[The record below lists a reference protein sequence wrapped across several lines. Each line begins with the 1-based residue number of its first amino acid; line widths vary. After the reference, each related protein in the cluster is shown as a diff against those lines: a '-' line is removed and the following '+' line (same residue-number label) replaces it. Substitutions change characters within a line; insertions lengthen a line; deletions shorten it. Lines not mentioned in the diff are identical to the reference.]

1 MSNISIAAAGE
12 LAPARYHP
20 ATKLGVTGFGFYVYL
35 LSDAILFSAL
45 FATFAVLRTATNGG
59 PTARDLFDLKNV
71 GLETACL
78 LTSSFVCGLAMR
90 AAEARR
96 PRELSALLGVV
107 FLLGAG
113 FLGLEIR
120 EFAGMIA
127 AGAGPDRSAF
137 LSAFFALV
145 GAHGLHITVGLV
157 WIGLLM
163 AHLTTMGFSD
173 SYYRRLF
180 CFSLFWHV
188 LDVVW
193 IAIFTF
199 VYLLGVQP

>member
-1 MSNISIAAAGE
+1 MTHVSITPASE
-12 LAPARYHP
+12 RAPARYHP

-45 FATFAVLRTATNGG
+45 FATFAVLKTATAGG
-59 PTARDLFDLKNV
+59 PTARDLFDLKSV

-78 LTSSFVCGLAMR
+78 LTSSFVCGLAMQ

-96 PRELSALLGVV
+96 PRELAAMLCAV
-107 FLLGAG
+107 FALGAG
-113 FLGLEIR
+113 FLSLEIR
-120 EFAGMIA
+120 EFAGMAA

-145 GAHGLHITVGLV
+145 GAHGLHITVGLI
-157 WIGLLM
+157 WIGVLLIQV
-163 AHLTTMGFSD
+163 TTMGLSE
-173 SYYRRLF
+173 SYFRRLF

-199 VYLLGVQP
+199 VYLVGIQP

>member
-1 MSNISIAAAGE
+1 VSNVSIPTGE
-12 LAPARYHP
+12 LAPARYRP
-20 ATKLGVTGFGFYVYL
+20 STTLGVTGFGFYVYL

-45 FATFAVLRTATNGG
+45 FATFAVLKTATGGG
-59 PTARDLFDLKNV
+59 PSARDLFDLKTV

-90 AAEARR
+90 AAEARK
-96 PRELSALLGVV
+96 PGQLAALLGLV
-107 FLLGAG
+107 FALGVS
-113 FLGLEIR
+113 FLSLEIR

-145 GAHGLHITVGLV
+145 GAHGLHITVGLI
-157 WIGLLM
+157 WIGVLLV
-163 AHLTTMGFSD
+163 HLATMGLSE
-173 SYYRRLF
+173 SYHRRLF

-199 VYLLGVQP
+199 VYLMGVQP

>member
-1 MSNISIAAAGE
+1 MNDMQLAASLERAPDRY
-12 LAPARYHP
+12 APATRM
-20 ATKLGVTGFGFYVYL
+20 GVTGFGFYVYL

-45 FATFAVLRTATNGG
+45 FAAFAVLRTATAGG
-59 PTARDLFDLKNV
+59 PTARDLFDLRNV

-78 LTSSFVCGLAMR
+78 LSSSFLCGLAMQ

-96 PRELSALLGVV
+96 PRELAVMLCVV
-107 FLLGAG
+107 FALGAG
-113 FLGLEIR
+113 FLGLELR

-157 WIGLLM
+157 WIGLLL
-163 AHLTTMGFSD
+163 AHLPTMGLSA
-173 SYYRRLF
+173 SYHRRLF

-199 VYLLGVQP
+199 VYLLGIQP

>member
-1 MSNISIAAAGE
+1 MNDMQIAASLE
-12 LAPARYHP
+12 RAPTRYVP

-45 FATFAVLRTATNGG
+45 FATFAVLKTATAGG
-59 PTARDLFDLKNV
+59 PTAHNLFEPKNV

-78 LTSSFVCGLAMR
+78 LTSSFVCGLAMQ

-96 PRELSALLGVV
+96 PGELAAMLGVV
-107 FLLGAG
+107 FTLGAG
-113 FLGLEIR
+113 FLGLELR

-145 GAHGLHITVGLV
+145 GAHGLHIAVGLV
-157 WIGLLM
+157 WIGLLL
-163 AHLTTMGFSD
+163 AHLATMGLSD
-173 SYYRRLF
+173 SYHRRLF

-199 VYLLGVQP
+199 VYLLGVQS

>member
-1 MSNISIAAAGE
+1 MEMSSGE
-12 LAPARYHP
+12 HAPARYQP
-20 ATKLGVTGFGFYVYL
+20 ATRFGVTGFGFYIYL
-35 LSDAILFSAL
+35 LSDAVVFSAL
-45 FATFAVLRTATNGG
+45 FATFAVLRDATAGG
-59 PTARDLFDLKNV
+59 PNAQALFDVKNV

-78 LTSSFVCGLAMR
+78 LTSSFISGLGML

-96 PRELSALLGVV
+96 RLPLVFSLVGV
-107 FLLGAG
+107 FLLGLA
-113 FLGLEIR
+113 FLSLEIR
-120 EFAGMIA
+120 EFAGMIQ

-157 WIGLLM
+157 WIVLLLI
-163 AHLTTMGFSD
+163 HLRTMGFSE
-173 SYYRRLF
+173 SYRRRLF

-188 LDVVW
+188 LDIVW

-199 VYLLGVQP
+199 VYLLGVQS

>member
-1 MSNISIAAAGE
+1 MSHVSITADE
-12 LAPARYHP
+12 RAPARYQP

-45 FATFAVLRTATNGG
+45 FATFAVLKTATAGG

-78 LTSSFVCGLAMR
+78 LTSSFVCGLAMQ

-96 PRELSALLGVV
+96 PRELTTLLGVV
-107 FLLGAG
+107 FLLGLG
-113 FLGLEIR
+113 FLGLEVR
-120 EFAGMIA
+120 EFSGMIA

-145 GAHGLHITVGLV
+145 GAHGLHITVGLIWV
-157 WIGLLM
+157 GLL
-163 AHLTTMGFSD
+163 AVHLTTMGFSE

>member
-1 MSNISIAAAGE
+1 MNDMQLAASLE
-12 LAPARYHP
+12 DAPARYVP
-20 ATKLGVTGFGFYVYL
+20 ATKFGITGFGFYVYL

-45 FATFAVLRTATNGG
+45 FATYAVLRTATDGG
-59 PTARDLFDLKNV
+59 PSAHDLFDLKNV
-71 GLETACL
+71 GLETTCL
-78 LTSSFVCGLAMR
+78 LTSSFVCGLAMQ
-90 AAEARR
+90 AAEARK
-96 PRELSALLGVV
+96 PRELTALLGVV
-107 FLLGAG
+107 FLLGAS
-113 FLGLEIR
+113 FLSLEIR

-127 AGAGPDRSAF
+127 AGAGPGRCAF
-137 LSAFFALV
+137 LSAVFVLV
-145 GAHGLHITVGLV
+145 GAHGLHITVGLIWLGV
-157 WIGLLM
+157 LV
-163 AHLTTMGFSD
+163 AHLTTMGFSE

>member
-1 MSNISIAAAGE
+1 MSLVSTATAGE
-12 LAPARYHP
+12 RAPARYQP

-45 FATFAVLRTATNGG
+45 FATFAVLRTATDGG

-78 LTSSFVCGLAMR
+78 LTSSFVCGLAMQ
-90 AAEARR
+90 AAEARKAG
-96 PRELSALLGVV
+96 ELIGLLAVV
-107 FLLGAG
+107 FALGAG
-113 FLGLEIR
+113 FLSLEIH
-120 EFAGMIA
+120 EFAGMVA

-137 LSAFFALV
+137 LSGFFALV
-145 GAHGLHITVGLV
+145 GAHGLHITVGLI
-157 WIGLLM
+157 WIALLM
-163 AHLTTMGFSD
+163 VHLATMGFSE

-188 LDVVW
+188 LDVIW

>member
-1 MSNISIAAAGE
+1 MSHVSTATAGE
-12 LAPARYHP
+12 RAPARYQP
-20 ATKLGVTGFGFYVYL
+20 STKLGVTGFGFYVYL

-45 FATFAVLRTATNGG
+45 FATFAVLKTATAGG
-59 PTARDLFDLKNV
+59 PTARDLFDLKNA

-78 LTSSFVCGLAMR
+78 LTSSFVCGLAMQ
-90 AAEARR
+90 AAEARKR
-96 PRELSALLGVV
+96 GELAALLGLV
-107 FLLGAG
+107 FALGVG
-113 FLGLEIR
+113 FLGLELR
-120 EFAGMIA
+120 EFGAMIA

-145 GAHGLHITVGLV
+145 GAHGLHITVGLL
-157 WIGLLM
+157 WIGFLLV
-163 AHLTTMGFSD
+163 HLKTMGLSE
-173 SYYRRLF
+173 SYHRRLF

-199 VYLLGVQP
+199 VYLLGIQP

>member
-1 MSNISIAAAGE
+1 MSNVSIAAAGE
-12 LAPARYHP
+12 RAPTRYQP

-45 FATFAVLRTATNGG
+45 FATFAVLKTATNGG

-78 LTSSFVCGLAMR
+78 LTSSFVCGLAMQ
-90 AAEARR
+90 AAAARK
-96 PRELSALLGVV
+96 PGELTALLGLV
-107 FLLGAG
+107 FALGVG

-120 EFAGMIA
+120 EFTGMIA
-127 AGAGPDRSAF
+127 AGAGPERSAF
-137 LSAFFALV
+137 LSAFFTLV

-157 WIGLLM
+157 WVMSLLV
-163 AHLTTMGFSD
+163 HVRTMGFSEA
-173 SYYRRLF
+173 YYRRLF

>member
-1 MSNISIAAAGE
+1 MSNVSIATAGE
-12 LAPARYHP
+12 RAPARYQP

-45 FATFAVLRTATNGG
+45 FATFAVLRTATAGG
-59 PTARDLFDLKNV
+59 PTARDLFDVGNV

-78 LTSSFVCGLAMR
+78 LTSSFVCGLAMQ
-90 AAEARR
+90 AAEARKPLR
-96 PRELSALLGVV
+96 LTALLGLV
-107 FLLGAG
+107 FLLGAT

-127 AGAGPDRSAF
+127 AGAGPGRSAF

-145 GAHGLHITVGLV
+145 GAHGLHITVGLI
-157 WIGLLM
+157 WIGLLV
-163 AHLTTMGFSD
+163 AHLATMGFSE

>member
-1 MSNISIAAAGE
+1 MSHVSIATAGE
-12 LAPARYHP
+12 RAPARYHP
-20 ATKLGVTGFGFYVYL
+20 STKLGVTGFGFYVYL

-45 FATFAVLRTATNGG
+45 FATFAVLKTATDGG
-59 PTARDLFDLKNV
+59 PTARDLFDLKTV

-78 LTSSFVCGLAMR
+78 LTSSFVCGLAMQ

-96 PRELSALLGVV
+96 PRELLALLGVV
-107 FLLGAG
+107 FALGAG
-113 FLGLEIR
+113 FLSLEIR
-120 EFAGMIA
+120 EFTGMIA

-137 LSAFFALV
+137 LSAFFVLV
-145 GAHGLHITVGLV
+145 GAHGLHITVGLI
-157 WIGLLM
+157 WISLLVG
-163 AHLTTMGFSD
+163 HLATMGLSE
-173 SYYRRLF
+173 SYHRRLF

>member
-1 MSNISIAAAGE
+1 MSNVSIATAGE
-12 LAPARYHP
+12 RAPARYQP

-45 FATFAVLRTATNGG
+45 FATFAVLKTATAGG
-59 PTARDLFDLKNV
+59 PTARDLIDLKNV

-78 LTSSFVCGLAMR
+78 LTSSLVCGLAMQ
-90 AAEARR
+90 AAEARK
-96 PRELSALLGVV
+96 PRELAALLGVV
-107 FLLGAG
+107 FVLGAG

-145 GAHGLHITVGLV
+145 GAHGLHVTVGLI
-157 WIGLLM
+157 WISLLVI
-163 AHLTTMGFSD
+163 HLTTMGLSE
-173 SYYRRLF
+173 SYRRRLF

-199 VYLLGVQP
+199 VYLLGIQP

>member
-1 MSNISIAAAGE
+1 MSHVSIASSGE
-12 LAPARYHP
+12 RAPTRYQP
-20 ATKLGVTGFGFYVYL
+20 DTKLGVTAFGFYVFL

-45 FATFAVLRTATNGG
+45 FAAFAVLKTATAGG
-59 PTARDLFDLKNV
+59 PTARDLLDLKNA

-78 LTSSFVCGLAMR
+78 LTSSFVSGLAMQ
-90 AAEARR
+90 AAEARK
-96 PRELSALLGVV
+96 PRQLVALLGMV
-107 FLLGAG
+107 FVLGAA

-120 EFAGMIA
+120 EFAGMVA

-145 GAHGLHITVGLV
+145 GAHGLHITAGLI

-163 AHLTTMGFSD
+163 VHLTTLGFSE
-173 SYYRRLF
+173 SYHRRLF

>member
-1 MSNISIAAAGE
+1 MSHVSIAGE
-12 LAPARYHP
+12 RAPARYQP
-20 ATKLGVTGFGFYVYL
+20 STKLGVTGFGFYVYL

-45 FATFAVLRTATNGG
+45 FATFAVLRTATDGG
-59 PTARDLFDLKNV
+59 PTARDLFDLKTV

-78 LTSSFVCGLAMR
+78 LTSSLVCGLAMQ

-96 PRELSALLGVV
+96 PRELTALLGVV
-107 FLLGAG
+107 FVLGAG

-127 AGAGPDRSAF
+127 AGGGPDRSAS

-145 GAHGLHITVGLV
+145 GAHGLHITVGLI
-157 WIGLLM
+157 WISLLVV
-163 AHLTTMGFSD
+163 HLTTMGFSE

>member
-1 MSNISIAAAGE
+1 MSNVSIAASE
-12 LAPARYHP
+12 RAPSRYQP

-45 FATFAVLRTATNGG
+45 FATFAVLKTATAGG
-59 PTARDLFDLKNV
+59 PTAHDLFDLKNV
-71 GLETACL
+71 GLETTCL
-78 LTSSFVCGLAMR
+78 LTSSFVCGLAMQ
-90 AAEARR
+90 AAEARQ
-96 PRELSALLGVV
+96 PRKLAAMLCVV
-107 FLLGAG
+107 FALGAA

-145 GAHGLHITVGLV
+145 GAHGLHITVGLI
-157 WIGLLM
+157 WIAVLLIQV
-163 AHLTTMGFSD
+163 TTMGLSE
-173 SYYRRLF
+173 SYHRRLF

-199 VYLLGVQP
+199 VYLVGIQP